1 MKKSYLMIAAAAALF
16 AACAG
21 NDTFKDVDTQD
32 VAIDFAHGYIGKPT
46 KAELTNTW
54 FTTTNNNFGVYGFK
68 GSQAIYTDEEVKWN
82 GSDWKHETVRF
93 WDKAA
98 TNYEFYAYAPYAQE
112 ADFTDKK
119 FSFESIVAKPI
130 VDIET
135 ANADLAIATPM
146 TNISYDK
153 CTKKEEAGHGTGH
166 VEFIFNHVLSKLSF
180 MIKTSLNVVAAGT
193 GDVKGLQVNAISL
206 DFPTATSASWSQ
218 TAANAVAGTTAFDG
232 YTVKDGIDA
241 STKKEIPA
249 NYETVVLTGATT
261 DVTATAAPIGKKFIV
276 APVNTANTE
285 HIFGIK
291 VDYTITY
298 NDGVVET
305 STAYGVIG
313 GGDGTTGTQYKP
325 TQNTNY
331 CITLN
336 INPEAIEFC
345 VDKIN
350 DWADETVL
358 NTDVK

>member
-1 MKKSYLMIAAAAALF
+1 MIAAAAALF

-82 GSDWKHETVRF
+82 GSDWKHKTVRF

-180 MIKTSLNVVAAGT
+180 KIKTSLNVVAAGG

-218 TAANAVAGTTAFDG
+218 TAANAVDGTTAFVG
-232 YTVKDGIDA
+232 YAVKDGINTDG
-241 STKKEIPA
+241 KEIPA
-249 NYETVVLTGATT
+249 NYETKVLTEATT
-261 DVTATAAPIGKKFIV
+261 NVTASAEPIGKTFIV
-276 APVNTANTE
+276 APVNTTNSE

-325 TQNTNY
+325 AQNTNY

-336 INPEAIEFC
+336 INPETIEFC

-350 DWADETVL
+350 GWADETVL